1 MNACSMPDRQCPPTP
16 RSPPCRRTPS
26 YGSKP
31 LYPQCWQQAW
41 KRVTVCN
48 STDTDR
54 TAILKYKNAAVN
66 PTTQMVD
73 IMAAL
78 EQPQTSLP
86 GQTLMLTLP
95 PLARGVLVPA
105 AAVTH
110 SGNATTVYVRSENG
124 VEARVVALLPM
135 GNHYLATGGIFPGEE
150 LVVEGTALLKGIQLG
165 LGGGE

>member
-1 MNACSMPDRQCPPTP
+1 MPANTPVATLQADSELWLEAAVPAVLAASLEVGDRLQ
-16 RSPPCRRTPS
+16 
-26 YGSKP
+26 
-31 LYPQCWQQAW
+31 L
-41 KRVTVCN
+41 
-48 STDTDR
+48 TDTDR

-78 EQPQTSLP
+78 EQSQTALP

-110 SGNATTVYVRSENG
+110 SGNATTIYVRSENG
-124 VEARVVALLPM
+124 IEARAVALLPM
-135 GNHYLATGGIFPGEE
+135 GNNYLATGGISPGEE
-150 LVVEGTALLKGIQLG
+150 LVVEGAALLKGIQLG
-165 LGGGE
+165 LGGTE